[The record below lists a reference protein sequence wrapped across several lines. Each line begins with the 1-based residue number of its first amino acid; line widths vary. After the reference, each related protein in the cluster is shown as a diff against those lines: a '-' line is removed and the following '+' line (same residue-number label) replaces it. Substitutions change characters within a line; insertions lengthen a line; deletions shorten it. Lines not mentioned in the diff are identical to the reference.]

1 MLGVYPELPLSAA
14 RLKREYAARLLKS
27 DVDPAVERK
36 QVAAA
41 RKFESETLFE
51 AIAREWQE
59 HNAPTW
65 VRVHAADVIISLQKD
80 VFPRIGNVPIAA
92 VTSPMILEV
101 VRAIEARP
109 SLETAKRVRQR
120 ISAIYGYA
128 IATGRA
134 SSNPAEAIRGAM
146 RPQTKKPQPALS
158 TLAEARALLMEGDA
172 AAVHSMTKLASRL
185 MALTALRPGVL
196 RTTPWSEL
204 EPIDGYEP
212 VWRIRLSG

>member
-1 MLGVYPELPLSAA
+1 MLGAYPELPLSAA
-14 RLKREYAARLLKS
+14 RLKREDAARLLKS
-27 DVDPAVERK
+27 GVDPAVERK

-51 AIAREWQE
+51 AIAREWHE

-65 VRVHAADVIISLQKD
+65 VRVHAADVITSLEKD
-80 VFPRIGNVPIAA
+80 VFSRIGNVPIAA
-92 VTSPMILEV
+92 VTSPMIFEV

-128 IATGRA
+128 VATGRA

-146 RPQTKKPQPALS
+146 RPQIKKRQPALS
-158 TLAEARALLMEGDA
+158 TLDEAPALLMEADA
-172 AAVHSMTKLASRL
+172 AAVHPMTKLASRL
-185 MALTALRPGVL
+185 MAVTALRPVVL
-196 RTTPWSEL
+196 RTTP
-204 EPIDGYEP
+204 
-212 VWRIRLSG
+212 